1 MTRLQALIF
10 DVDGTLA
17 ETEEAHRRAF
27 NAAFRAADLDWTW
40 DVDLYRELLAVTGG
54 KERIRWYVERNAP
67 PDGARALAEV
77 DLLHGAKTEFY
88 RRAVERG
95 EVALRPGVRRQI
107 AEAQAA
113 GLRLAVAT
121 TTTAANVEALVAAAF
136 GRSAARLFEVIVA
149 GEDVARKKPDPQVYL
164 AALQR
169 LGLPAAACIAF
180 EDSAPGLAAAR
191 AAGLRTVVSP
201 SLYCNGFDTA
211 DATWVVNSLDEISLA
226 TLLD

>member
-1 MTRLQALIF
+1 MTSLQALIF

-54 KERIRWYVERNAP
+54 KERIRWHVERNDP
-67 PDGARALAEV
+67 PDGARALADV

-88 RRAVERG
+88 RWAVERG
-95 EVALRPGVRRQI
+95 EVALRPGVRRLI

-121 TTTAANVEALVAAAF
+121 TTTSANVEALVAAAF
-136 GRSAARLFEVIVA
+136 EQPAASLFEVIVA
-149 GEDVARKKPDPQVYL
+149 GEDVARKKPDPEVYL
-164 AALQR
+164 MALQR
-169 LGLPAAACIAF
+169 LGLPAAACIAL
-180 EDSAPGLAAAR
+180 EESALGLAAAR

-201 SLYCNGFDTA
+201 SLYCNGFDMA
-211 DATWVVNSLDEISLA
+211 EATWTVDSLDDIGLA
-226 TLLD
+226 TLLG

>member
-1 MTRLQALIF
+1 LTPLQALIF

-17 ETEEAHRRAF
+17 ETEEAHRLAF

-40 DVDLYRELLAVTGG
+40 DVDLYRDLLAVTGG
-54 KERIRWYVERNAP
+54 KERIRWHVERSDP
-67 PDGARALAEV
+67 PNGERALADV
-77 DLLHGAKTEFY
+77 DLLHAAKTEFY

-95 EVALRPGVRRQI
+95 EVMLRPGVRRLI

-113 GLRLAVAT
+113 GVRLAVAT
-121 TTTAANVEALVAAAF
+121 TTTAANVEALVAATF
-136 GRSAARLFEVIVA
+136 GRPAASLFEVIVA
-149 GEDVARKKPDPQVYL
+149 GEDVTRKKPDPEVYL
-164 AALQR
+164 IASQR

-201 SLYCNGFDTA
+201 SLYCNGFDMA
-211 DATWVVNSLDEISLA
+211 DATWAVGSLDEISLA
-226 TLLD
+226 KLLD